1 MGETTN
7 YCSNCYNALG
17 KGSVPADPQVQAAEA
32 AGKAPMT
39 KNGACSKC
47 GKTTVVV
54 YYEI

>member
-1 MGETTN
+1 MGETAN

-17 KGSVPADPQVQAAEA
+17 KGAVPPDPQVQAAEA

-39 KNGACSKC
+39 KNGSCCKC

-54 YYEI
+54 YYDA